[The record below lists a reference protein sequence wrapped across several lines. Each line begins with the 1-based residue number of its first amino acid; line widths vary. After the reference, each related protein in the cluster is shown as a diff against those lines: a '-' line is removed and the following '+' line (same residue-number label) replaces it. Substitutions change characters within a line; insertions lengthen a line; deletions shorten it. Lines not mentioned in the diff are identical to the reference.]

1 MEVLK
6 VQLLSI
12 RVIHLRSLGN
22 PDLTST
28 LNSTSLNCLLPILLC
43 PDLMLPK
50 ATVAKY
56 VFPLQD
62 FRKGNLS
69 IGKIGAQ
76 TATAAP
82 SINEA
87 TWDKKK
93 TLRKGTVIITA
104 TSSGLGLATAKA
116 LADKDTK
123 SVGIP
128 RKNYTMIHVYL
139 ASLDS
144 SSQFVDNFRLSARL
158 LLDDLKQSNYPRK
171 RLIIVG
177 SITVDGTDIF
187 PFNGDIGPLSANG
200 PRVGRPSRM
209 LAQPE

>member
-1 MEVLK
+1 
-6 VQLLSI
+6 
-12 RVIHLRSLGN
+12 
-22 PDLTST
+22 
-28 LNSTSLNCLLPILLC
+28 
-43 PDLMLPK
+43 MLPK

-116 LADKDTK
+116 LFDKDTK

-128 RKNYTMIHVYL
+128 RKNYTMIHLYL

-171 RLIIVG
+171 RFIIVG
-177 SITVDGTDIF
+177 SITASSTEGFLEGRFGTAMAGFEQQVKDRAYELKVLFKKGAKIVCEYGKKGW
-187 PFNGDIGPLSANG
+187 NKVKNIK
-200 PRVGRPSRM
+200 R
-209 LAQPE
+209 